1 MGSKLNQEGIMLFEQ
16 PFARVPYESYR
27 KIFRT
32 SQKNVERDLGGAQ
45 TTANDLVSRGPS
57 GSLSPDEAVKSIDN
71 MIGKVENLKRKLADL
86 HETAGKPNQDV
97 MRERLHH
104 LATVETL
111 QNTSQS
117 EFSRWADIRLD
128 RWLVDWCLRTGK
140 EKSARS
146 IAKEKG
152 IETLVDID
160 LFSDI
165 RRIEDALSRHSCVEA
180 LAWCSENKTALRK
193 IKSTLEFDLR
203 MQEYIEL
210 SRVRKTLEAISYSKK
225 YLIAWHD
232 THIAQIRQLSA
243 LLAFPPNTA
252 CGPYKRL
259 YDASRWKTLAKSFR
273 LAIYN
278 LNTLSSEP
286 LLHLALYAGLSALK
300 LPACFD
306 HATKNVDCPVCDGE
320 SGAGSEPLGLGKL
333 AKEVPY
339 SHHANSTIV
348 CRISG
353 KIMDGDNMPMAFPNG
368 QVYST
373 EALED
378 MASRNG
384 GIVTCPRTNESCSF
398 SALTKVFIS

>member
-16 PFARVPYESYR
+16 PFARVPYENYR

-32 SQKNVERDLGGAQ
+32 SQKNVERDLGGVQ
-45 TTANDLVSRGPS
+45 TIANDLASRGS
-57 GSLSPDEAVKSIDN
+57 GGNLSPEEAVKSIDS
-71 MIGKVENLKRKLADL
+71 MIGKVENLKRKLSDL
-86 HETAGKPNQDV
+86 HETAGKPTQDV

-104 LATVETL
+104 LATVESL
-111 QNTSQS
+111 QNTNQP

-128 RWLVDWCLRTGK
+128 RWLVDWCLRAGK

-146 IAKEKG
+146 IAKAKG

-165 RRIEDALSRHSCVEA
+165 RRIEDALSRHSCAEA

-210 SRVRKTLEAISYSKK
+210 SRARKTLEAIAYAKK

-232 THIAQIRQLSA
+232 THLPQIRQLSA
-243 LLAFPPNTA
+243 LLAFPPNTV

-259 YDASRWKTLAKSFR
+259 YDPSRWKTLAKSFR

-306 HATKNVDCPVCDGE
+306 HDTKNVDCPVCDGD
-320 SGAGSEPLGLGKL
+320 SGMRSEPLGLGKL

-353 KIMDGDNMPMAFPNG
+353 KIMDADNMPMAFPNG
-368 QVYST
+368 QVYSL

-378 MASRNG
+378 MAARNG